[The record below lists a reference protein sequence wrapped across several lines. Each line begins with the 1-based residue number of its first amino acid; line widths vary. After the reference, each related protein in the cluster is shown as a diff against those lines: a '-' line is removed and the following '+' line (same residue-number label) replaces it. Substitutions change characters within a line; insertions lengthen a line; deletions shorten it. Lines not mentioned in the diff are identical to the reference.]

1 MTFGT
6 FQNKKIITSCYCE
19 VQGFRMR
26 LQCIKIS
33 LNIVLIVVISD
44 IWINLWV
51 TFHSKIER
59 KLKEVSFIWFTL
71 FMQLL
76 FSRQL
81 NTFKPPNLLIVIQIN
96 NLKQNIS
103 HANYVKYVMVVFV
116 VRHLI
121 FKVIFFW
128 YTEIIND
135 NNEND
140 IWKVNVLNCLEFVR
154 LLLKLY
160 TILVFYCI

>member
-1 MTFGT
+1 
-6 FQNKKIITSCYCE
+6 
-19 VQGFRMR
+19 
-26 LQCIKIS
+26 
-33 LNIVLIVVISD
+33 
-44 IWINLWV
+44 
-51 TFHSKIER
+51 
-59 KLKEVSFIWFTL
+59 
-71 FMQLL
+71 
-76 FSRQL
+76 
-81 NTFKPPNLLIVIQIN
+81 
-96 NLKQNIS
+96 
-103 HANYVKYVMVVFV
+103 MVVFV

-160 TILVFYCI
+160 NILVFYCI